1 MMKNNEYDD
10 YKVILEKL
18 NNGNLDCINFMGVVS
33 YAIYSKEVFPK
44 NKGIVEFL
52 DTVFGLKYL
61 DYVIKS
67 RSLITA
73 RVTRHILSLED
84 DELRKS
90 VQNIVNYITSM
101 YPEVET
107 KKESSRNNNKS
118 AKKKNANEKL
128 GTWLKGL

>member
-1 MMKNNEYDD
+1 MKNNEYDD

>member
-1 MMKNNEYDD
+1 MKNNEYDD

-18 NNGNLDCINFMGVVS
+18 NNRNLDCINFMGVVS

-84 DELRKS
+84 DQLRKS

-101 YPEVET
+101 HPEVET
-107 KKESSRNNNKS
+107 KKESGRNNNKS